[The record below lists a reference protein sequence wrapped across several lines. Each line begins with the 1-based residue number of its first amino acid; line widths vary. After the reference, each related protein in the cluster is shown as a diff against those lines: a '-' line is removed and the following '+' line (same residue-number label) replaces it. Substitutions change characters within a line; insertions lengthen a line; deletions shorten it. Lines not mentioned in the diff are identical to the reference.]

1 MKTRV
6 VHYICYIISD
16 FHLYYIIHQINLYTA
31 SDLKIICDIY
41 FLKKTYIYIYIY
53 MIVYD
58 IILCIIYIHCIIIDH
73 TKIYCIIS

>member
-41 FLKKTYIYIYIY
+41 FLKKHTYIY
-53 MIVYD
+53 D
-58 IILCIIYIHCIIIDH
+58 SL
-73 TKIYCIIS
+73 